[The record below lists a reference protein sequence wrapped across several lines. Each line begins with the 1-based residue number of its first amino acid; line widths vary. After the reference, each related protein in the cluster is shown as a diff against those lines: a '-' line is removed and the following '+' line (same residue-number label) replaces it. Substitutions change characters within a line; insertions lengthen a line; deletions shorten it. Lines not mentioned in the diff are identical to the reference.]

1 MVESEMVAQT
11 SEFLSS
17 LGADK
22 RPSPVS
28 VQQHIVE
35 FVSDSGEGAQ
45 TAGQFLGAV
54 SARMGNG
61 IWTVEI
67 IPAEVEPPRRSR
79 AGASGNRVR
88 IGVGAVK
95 NAGDDAD
102 LVVAFNEQVLYSRID
117 VGAMRRG
124 TILLLE
130 EKWADDPHEDPDPL

>member
-1 MVESEMVAQT
+1 MSPRTRIVESEMAAQT

-22 RPSPVS
+22 RPSPVP
-28 VQQHIVE
+28 VKQHIVE

-67 IPAEVEPPRRSR
+67 IPAQNSKQKGFTISASSLPSVVPPF
-79 AGASGNRVR
+79 
-88 IGVGAVK
+88 
-95 NAGDDAD
+95 
-102 LVVAFNEQVLYSRID
+102 LV
-117 VGAMRRG
+117 
-124 TILLLE
+124 
-130 EKWADDPHEDPDPL
+130 